1 MGKWYEFFNKETKTN
16 KEQINDYV
24 NLKGSTESIL
34 ETLETVI
41 QGVRRDNNVYKS
53 GEVVY
58 QPVFTDASKAY
69 KNMEIN
75 NVLPQYLN
83 QLYKQV
89 PLHSAILNYKRDY
102 LSKNYSFLYKS
113 SVDNDIKLNKF
124 KNNIIQKRSDF
135 DDFDDF
141 LKGIILDYL
150 AQGNLYLKITTKNFE
165 IVKIE
170 HLQGER
176 VRVLSD
182 IDPRS
187 LEIKGYAYNV
197 DWLNSSNYIR
207 YPKYDAGISNQTSV
221 LCYKNIKPDYKFYG
235 EPDYISAL
243 NWLELN
249 ANIGNFHK
257 KNIING
263 LYPSIFMT
271 LYEFPRE
278 TEALNNFK
286 RRLSKMGGTG
296 DAGKIFVSFGSNK
309 ELAPDIQKLNTNNL
323 DKEFLRVAEDV
334 QREICFAHKIDPA
347 VMGIKTPG
355 SLGNSNEIEYQTIQF
370 NKNML
375 NLKKDIDK
383 IINKLLKLCKMDI
396 KFEYEKY

>member
-1 MGKWYEFFNKETKTN
+1 
-16 KEQINDYV
+16 
-24 NLKGSTESIL
+24 
-34 ETLETVI
+34 
-41 QGVRRDNNVYKS
+41 
-53 GEVVY
+53 
-58 QPVFTDASKAY
+58 
-69 KNMEIN
+69 
-75 NVLPQYLN
+75 
-83 QLYKQV
+83 
-89 PLHSAILNYKRDY
+89 
-102 LSKNYSFLYKS
+102 
-113 SVDNDIKLNKF
+113 
-124 KNNIIQKRSDF
+124 
-135 DDFDDF
+135 
-141 LKGIILDYL
+141 
-150 AQGNLYLKITTKNFE
+150 
-165 IVKIE
+165 
-170 HLQGER
+170 
-176 VRVLSD
+176 
-182 IDPRS
+182 
-187 LEIKGYAYNV
+187 
-197 DWLNSSNYIR
+197 
-207 YPKYDAGISNQTSV
+207 
-221 LCYKNIKPDYKFYG
+221 
-235 EPDYISAL
+235 
-243 NWLELN
+243 
-249 ANIGNFHK
+249 
-257 KNIING
+257 
-263 LYPSIFMT
+263 MT